1 MTDPVIAADGITYN
15 RSTISRWLLT
25 HDTSPL
31 LNTRMPHSALRPN
44 EPLRMYVQQYL
55 AGGGR

>member
-1 MTDPVIAADGITYN
+1 MFDAVQFAFY
-15 RSTISRWLLT
+15 RWLLT

-44 EPLRMYVQQYL
+44 EPLRMFVQQYL